1 MQSTS
6 VPERFRPLVSA
17 TEELARRFAGAGRTL
32 YLVGGSVRDALFSGG
47 EPSGDVDLTTDARP
61 DETERLVRGWA
72 DDVWLQGARFGTV
85 GARKDGRDYEITTHR
100 AEVYVPESRK
110 PEVSFGDNIDV
121 DLSRRDFTIN
131 ALALRL
137 PDMELIDPFDGLGDL
152 AAGRLR
158 TPLDPEISFGDDP
171 LRMLRAARFAA
182 RFSLEPDPALV
193 AAVERMHGR
202 LSIVSA
208 ERIRDELDKIVMVD
222 VPSQALWFVLRT
234 GLAEDFLPELP
245 GLALEQ
251 DPIHRHKDVL
261 AHTLAVVDK
270 TSADRLLRLAA
281 LFHDVGKPRTRAITD
296 GGVSFHH
303 HEVVGARMTRTRMEA
318 LRYPAA
324 EVDTVVRLVE
334 LHLRFHTY
342 RLGWTD
348 KAVRRYVRDAG
359 PLLDRLNELTRCDCT
374 TRNAAKARALA
385 RRMDELEARIAEL
398 REQEE
403 LDSLRPDLDGN
414 QVMELLGIGP
424 GRAVGQALG
433 FLMELRLDEGPLGE
447 EEAAARLRAWWAAQ
461 PLSRRG
467 YPRPMTRITA
477 PESGMGEHIDWALL
491 RPKMAAGMGKLSE
504 AVYGNSQ
511 LSVREREAARWTIA
525 LINDCAVCRDTR
537 ARDGEHAGAGEPF
550 YAEVSDWRSATGLSE
565 RERLAAEFAE
575 RFALDHLGMDDELWG
590 RLHVAYG
597 DEELAD
603 LTICC
608 GTFLGM
614 GRTLAVVGVRAPEQR
629 ILV

>member
-1 MQSTS
+1 VQSTS
-6 VPERFRPLVSA
+6 VPERFRPYVDA
-17 TEELARRFAGAGRTL
+17 TEELARRFAAAGHTL
-32 YLVGGSVRDALFSGG
+32 YLVGGSVRDALFPGQAATAA
-47 EPSGDVDLTTDARP
+47 DDKRDLDLTTDALP
-61 DETERLVRGWA
+61 AETERLLRGWA
-72 DDVWLQGARFGTV
+72 DAVWTQGERFGTI
-85 GARKDGRDYEITTHR
+85 GARKGTQDYEITTHR

-110 PEVSFGDNIDV
+110 PEVTFGDDLAV

-182 RFSLEPDPALV
+182 RFSLEPDPALT

-222 VPSQALWFVLRT
+222 EPSVALWFVVRT
-234 GLAEDFLPELP
+234 GLAGEFLPELP

-270 TSADRLLRLAA
+270 TSKNRLLRLAA

-318 LRYPAA
+318 LRYSAA
-324 EVDTVVRLVE
+324 DVDTVVRLVE

-342 RLGWTD
+342 RLGWSD

-359 PLLDRLNELTRCDCT
+359 EHLDLLNELTRCDCT
-374 TRNAAKARALA
+374 TRNAAKAKALA

-398 REQEE
+398 GEQEE
-403 LDSLRPDLDGN
+403 LQALRPDLDGN
-414 QVMELLGIGP
+414 QIMELLGIGP
-424 GRAVGQALG
+424 SRAVGQALD

-447 EEAAARLRAWWAAQ
+447 EEATARLRAWWA
-461 PLSRRG
+461 
-467 YPRPMTRITA
+467 
-477 PESGMGEHIDWALL
+477 
-491 RPKMAAGMGKLSE
+491 
-504 AVYGNSQ
+504 
-511 LSVREREAARWTIA
+511 ER
-525 LINDCAVCRDTR
+525 
-537 ARDGEHAGAGEPF
+537 
-550 YAEVSDWRSATGLSE
+550 
-565 RERLAAEFAE
+565 
-575 RFALDHLGMDDELWG
+575 
-590 RLHVAYG
+590 
-597 DEELAD
+597 
-603 LTICC
+603 
-608 GTFLGM
+608 
-614 GRTLAVVGVRAPEQR
+614 Q
-629 ILV
+629 